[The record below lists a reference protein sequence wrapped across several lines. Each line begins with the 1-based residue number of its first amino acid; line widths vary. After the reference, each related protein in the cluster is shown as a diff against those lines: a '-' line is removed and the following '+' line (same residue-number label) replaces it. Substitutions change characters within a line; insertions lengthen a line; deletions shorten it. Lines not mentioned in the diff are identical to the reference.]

1 MVKCED
7 QKSFA
12 FLKKEEKEK
21 ESELRMPLTAQ
32 GIISSSKVITV
43 TLKV

>member
-32 GIISSSKVITV
+32 GIYIEMMSTEQIR
-43 TLKV
+43 